1 MDRIKQHVGDIVS
14 SQLAVGRLLHRLHER
29 GETKRDG
36 HRRKQRTSTKTQ
48 EKRKAMEGKSEN
60 NKELLGFV
68 GERKKT
74 RVNNEVSIMR
84 CPTTWLGPPTRWGGP
99 LVGNVDSS
107 AGTGIELLKYPPV
120 QATYLK
126 PFGFQEPPGPGIFG
140 KKKTPDSKERTTG
153 SGSLQNLQGTSGCHE
168 GPETTRRVY
177 AGI

>member
-1 MDRIKQHVGDIVS
+1 MLIEGNRELPQKH
-14 SQLAVGRLLHRLHER
+14 
-29 GETKRDG
+29 K
-36 HRRKQRTSTKTQ
+36 KTQ
-48 EKRKAMEGKSEN
+48 SDGGGGKIEN
-60 NKELLGFV
+60 NKKLLGFV